1 MLMTPEQIGDLLGL
15 SGDEV
20 AAFKN
25 PWTEVGIAYRRVL
38 AEKTLELHEK
48 TLKLADVGSPT
59 AIEKANEWLQSAL
72 ISIE

>member
-1 MLMTPEQIGDLLGL
+1 LGL

-20 AAFKN
+20 AEIKN
-25 PWTEVGIAYRRVL
+25 PWTEVGIVYRQVL

>member
-20 AAFKN
+20 AEIKN
-25 PWTEVGIAYRRVL
+25 PWTEVGIVYRQVL

>member
-1 MLMTPEQIGDLLGL
+1 MTPEQIGDLLGL
-15 SGDEV
+15 SGDDV
-20 AAFKN
+20 AEIKN
-25 PWTEVGIAYRRVL
+25 PWTDVGIVYRQVL

>member
-1 MLMTPEQIGDLLGL
+1 MTPEQIGDLLGL

-20 AAFKN
+20 AEIKN
-25 PWTEVGIAYRRVL
+25 PWTEVGIVYRQVL

>member
-20 AAFKN
+20 AEIKN
-25 PWTEVGIAYRRVL
+25 PWTEVGIVYRQVL
-38 AEKTLELHEK
+38 AEK